1 MPVFALTLAM
11 ISEWACMTSGMGQV
25 SGTPALLPLKA
36 IDSDGMGVAD
46 TDNVLSAQAR
56 LRCVRAFTDRETQ
69 LLAAYYSVV
78 RPLTAPV
85 MRVVHR
91 VMATDGGTLAL
102 AQVMLGGILYPV
114 AVPAEGPRN
123 RDNIEYEFYG
133 GLRNMLSGTLTEPD
147 MVRVN
152 QSLHE
157 YLLVIV
163 RDGEAT
169 VPGYLAAIPLTGGVI
184 QRVLDEH
191 LLTRVRSR
199 NDLVKAVNR
208 YIDKW
213 RGELHTHGN
222 IVPKTRTQVPG
233 PGDRDMWVLVAGTGK
248 KSALSKKLANTCQRL
263 GLELARAGFR
273 LVTGGWQGV
282 DEAVAASF
290 AGELDVLQLP
300 VEERLMHVV
309 PSGKVPA
316 FGRGR
321 ILTVEQG
328 ISEYTEC
335 VERARYVVVL
345 GGYGGAERVGNFALG
360 AGCTVL
366 PLADTGGDA
375 RLLHYQIY
383 HRDPHERPPL
393 VTQAVLT
400 ALREPAPAVA
410 TAVGNMMVELD
421 RAH

>member
-11 ISEWACMTSGMGQV
+11 IFEWACMTSGMGQV

-147 MVRVN
+147 MVRVS

-157 YLLVIV
+157 YVLVIV

-213 RGELHTHGN
+213 RGELRTHGN

-248 KSALSKKLANTCQRL
+248 KSALS
-263 GLELARAGFR
+263 
-273 LVTGGWQGV
+273 
-282 DEAVAASF
+282 
-290 AGELDVLQLP
+290 
-300 VEERLMHVV
+300 
-309 PSGKVPA
+309 
-316 FGRGR
+316 
-321 ILTVEQG
+321 
-328 ISEYTEC
+328 
-335 VERARYVVVL
+335 
-345 GGYGGAERVGNFALG
+345 
-360 AGCTVL
+360 
-366 PLADTGGDA
+366 
-375 RLLHYQIY
+375 
-383 HRDPHERPPL
+383 
-393 VTQAVLT
+393 
-400 ALREPAPAVA
+400 
-410 TAVGNMMVELD
+410 
-421 RAH
+421 